1 MLQLDSG
8 NVLLKPS
15 HRKQLMTWLR
25 RALKLGQRLGDF
37 FIRISLH
44 RIGRSIH
51 VLAQVHD
58 SAGDFQI
65 HARNRDWRTAMRET
79 AHMLSLKLHDQRL
92 ALAM

>member
-37 FIRISLH
+37 FIRITLH
-44 RIGRSIH
+44 RVGRSVNVI
-51 VLAQVHD
+51 ANVHD
-58 SAGDFQI
+58 NAGDFQVR
-65 HARNRDWRTAMRET
+65 ARNRDWRSAMRET
-79 AHMLSLKLHDQRL
+79 AHMLSLRLHDQRL
-92 ALAM
+92 AQAM